1 MKRHFLIGFLTPFI
15 IVFFGIL
22 IAAIISFWIGVLGL
36 IVFGLK
42 YYTLITISLLWIGLC
57 VYYGI
62 EEVRDMQLIKGC
74 KFKKE
79 VLDYKRGHNL

>member
-22 IAAIISFWIGVLGL
+22 IAAIFSFWIGILGL
-36 IVFGLK
+36 IVFGLR
-42 YYTLITISLLWIGLC
+42 YYTLITISLLWIGIC

-62 EEVRDMQLIKGC
+62 EEVRDMQLIYGSKQN
-74 KFKKE
+74 KE
-79 VLDYKRGHNL
+79 FLDYKRGHEL